1 MNVKS
6 PASQR
11 FLSVVTSFVLLTSGA
26 QAATPWLPIPGAGY
40 GALSY
45 VYQTADEI
53 FAGDTRADLP
63 TDLEQHT
70 ASLYLEY
77 GVTDALALD
86 ARIGYAST
94 SFLQDPVL
102 SPSDSLDGLTD
113 TNLGLRWRLVD
124 EATSDWPTVTL
135 RIAGNIRGDYETG
148 ALNAIGDGASGA
160 EFSLI
165 VGKAFENG
173 LSLYAEGGYRVRDDP
188 VPDEQFY
195 NVGAAY
201 AFAPRWTGSVSL
213 RFVDALSGID
223 IGSPGFTPARFP
235 ETEEDFNIVDVGL
248 GYQLTESVR
257 VAAGYGTVFD
267 GRNTAI
273 QDIASFSVRFAF

>member
-6 PASQR
+6 ASQQI
-11 FLSVVTSFVLLTSGA
+11 LSVVTSFVLVTPGA
-26 QAATPWLPIPGAGY
+26 QAATPWLPISGSGY

-45 VYQTADEI
+45 VYQTADEL
-53 FAGDTRADLP
+53 FAGDKRADLP

-77 GVTDALALD
+77 GVTDALSLD

-113 TNLGLRWRLVD
+113 TNVGLRWRLVD
-124 EATSDWPTVTL
+124 EATGDWPTVTL
-135 RIAGNIRGDYETG
+135 RSAGNIRGDYETG

-173 LSLYAEGGYRVRDDP
+173 LSFYAEGGYRVRDEP

-201 AFAPRWTGSVSL
+201 AFAPRWTGSVNL

-223 IGSPGFTPARFP
+223 IGSPGFTSARFP
-235 ETEEDFNIVDVGL
+235 ETEEDYNIVDYRSRLPVHRVGPRR
-248 GYQLTESVR
+248 GQLWHGVR
-257 VAAGYGTVFD
+257 RRQYRHSGH
-267 GRNTAI
+267 R
-273 QDIASFSVRFAF
+273 SFSVGFAF